1 MLQALEVDNFKTLN
15 QFRIEFSPLTVVV
28 GNNASGKSTI
38 LQVLDLMCS
47 SVLEDFGSILMRRGW
62 NIPDLKSKC
71 REKPSSKLQV
81 SAEFIL
87 TVEEKVRRLRWELAL
102 QYMVQKNT
110 MNLYSERVI
119 DQENGFVYLE
129 YTDKGV
135 SIAGAHGENIRFPRL
150 SSDSSVMKVTVDE
163 ERGQKEYPE
172 LVILK
177 RYLTGMRSFELLS
190 PDQMRSSSRGKSMN
204 LSVSGKNF
212 PSFLK
217 SLSDSKKGRFLEKL
231 RQLSGNRIEDVT
243 TETKGKPGWT
253 YVNVTEKYRDI
264 RYTVSSRHLS
274 DGMLRLLAFLGLSES
289 EDGTLLL
296 LDEIENGVNS
306 SYAESLMR
314 IFYEMSKGGRQ
325 LLTTTH
331 SVVFLDY
338 VKKEDIVY
346 LYRDEKT
353 GSTKTAKIFELPEL
367 QEKLEYMYPGEIIY
381 NTTNQKLIE
390 LCLSS
395 TQ

>member
-47 SVLEDFGSILMRRGW
+47 SGVEDVGSILMRRGW

-119 DQENGFVYLE
+119 NQENGFVYLE

-177 RYLTGMRSFELLS
+177 RYLTGMRSF
-190 PDQMRSSSRGKSMN
+190 
-204 LSVSGKNF
+204 
-212 PSFLK
+212 
-217 SLSDSKKGRFLEKL
+217 
-231 RQLSGNRIEDVT
+231 
-243 TETKGKPGWT
+243 
-253 YVNVTEKYRDI
+253 
-264 RYTVSSRHLS
+264 
-274 DGMLRLLAFLGLSES
+274 
-289 EDGTLLL
+289 
-296 LDEIENGVNS
+296 
-306 SYAESLMR
+306 
-314 IFYEMSKGGRQ
+314 
-325 LLTTTH
+325 
-331 SVVFLDY
+331 
-338 VKKEDIVY
+338 
-346 LYRDEKT
+346 
-353 GSTKTAKIFELPEL
+353 
-367 QEKLEYMYPGEIIY
+367 
-381 NTTNQKLIE
+381 
-390 LCLSS
+390 
-395 TQ
+395 